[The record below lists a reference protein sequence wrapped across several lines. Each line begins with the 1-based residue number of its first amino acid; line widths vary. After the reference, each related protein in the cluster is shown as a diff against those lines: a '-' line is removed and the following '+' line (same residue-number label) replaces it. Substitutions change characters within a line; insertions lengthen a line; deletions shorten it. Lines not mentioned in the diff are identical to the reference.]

1 MARKKFSNFP
11 NVDKWKNE
19 LIPEEFP
26 EGPLGSPINQD
37 ESVESKSTKWQDGQ
51 KRMSSYVYP
60 DEEQHHDLPR
70 QMEGAHPIHDEP
82 GESQDKDKEKE
93 Q

>member
-1 MARKKFSNFP
+1 VARKKFSDFP

-26 EGPLGSPINQD
+26 EGPLGSAINKEEPVQ
-37 ESVESKSTKWQDGQ
+37 SKSTPWREGQ
-51 KRMSSYVYP
+51 KRTSNFVYP

-70 QMEGAHPIHDEP
+70 QLDGAHPLHDEP
-82 GESQDKDKEKE
+82 GERQDMEKE
-93 Q
+93 R